1 MLPRSIIC
9 SKGMKNVS
17 LTAADWAGAALKAI
31 CRGGISAVSVEAI
44 ARDLNVTKGSFYWHF
59 RNRRALIDAAM
70 TMWEKQETDD
80 IIALGDSITDPRK
93 RIQEVFRAA
102 TSSDNAGR
110 LMLAMAAATNDPE
123 IAAIIERATK
133 RRLSFLTTCYEAL
146 GQSPDD
152 AQRWATFAYSTFVG
166 SLQLFRDDPDA
177 VPAHD
182 ITEYLRLCVS
192 TLIPRQP
199 NASLAED
206 VALVE

>member
-1 MLPRSIIC
+1 
-9 SKGMKNVS
+9 MKTAS
-17 LTAADWAGAALKAI
+17 LTTADWAEAALDAI

-70 TMWEKQETDD
+70 ELWEKQETDD
-80 IIALGDSITDPRK
+80 IIALADSISDPRK
-93 RIQEVFRAA
+93 RIQEVFRTA
-102 TSSDNAGR
+102 TSPNNASR
-110 LMLAMAAATNDPE
+110 LMLAMGDAAADPK
-123 IAAIIERATK
+123 IAAVIERATK
-133 RRLSFLTTCYEAL
+133 RRLSFLVTCYEAL
-146 GQSPDD
+146 GQTPDD

-177 VPAHD
+177 IPAHD

-199 NASLAED
+199 QPIG
-206 VALVE
+206 ALDMAVGE